1 MKVAVIHGSGANT
14 LKVSNKEMNGYLKI
28 VQGLEDSGILL
39 QRTKMKIFSN
49 VTGYFMS

>member
-1 MKVAVIHGSGANT
+1 MKVEVIHGSGPNT

-39 QRTKMKIFSN
+39 QEITKTIENEIKEQK
-49 VTGYFMS
+49 

>member
-39 QRTKMKIFSN
+39 QVITKTIENEIKEQK
-49 VTGYFMS
+49 